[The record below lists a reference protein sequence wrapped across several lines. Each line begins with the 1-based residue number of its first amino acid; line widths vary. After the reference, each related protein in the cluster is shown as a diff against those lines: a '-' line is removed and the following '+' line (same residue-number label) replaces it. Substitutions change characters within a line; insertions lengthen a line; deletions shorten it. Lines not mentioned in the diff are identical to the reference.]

1 MRDKN
6 SRMKPGPLPP
16 LNALRAFVVA
26 ARHLSFSRAALE
38 LHVTHGAVSRQV
50 RALEDHLGVALF
62 ERQVRQVSLTVEGQQ
77 LYAETRPALE
87 QIAAAAR
94 AVTVRSPVRAVRI
107 NVRPSFAVRWLIP
120 RLPDFVARHQGI
132 EPQVLTSTL
141 KPDHATEPFDI
152 AIRRGVEG
160 WPPTLKVQPFS
171 TDELVLVAA
180 PSLLKAKPIT
190 SAKSL
195 AAHVFLACKTRK
207 SDWDEWKM
215 QVGQPKL
222 RPARR
227 LQFDHV
233 HFVLQAAVDGL
244 GFALTPRSLLGT
256 DVAAGRL
263 VCPLP
268 GLTLPLQS
276 IYYSRPANPS
286 RETQLFADWLDTQG
300 V

>member
-1 MRDKN
+1 M
-6 SRMKPGPLPP
+6 
-16 LNALRAFVVA
+16 
-26 ARHLSFSRAALE
+26 
-38 LHVTHGAVSRQV
+38 T
-50 RALEDHLGVALF
+50 
-62 ERQVRQVSLTVEGQQ
+62 
-77 LYAETRPALE
+77 
-87 QIAAAAR
+87 AR
-94 AVTVRSPVRAVRI
+94 APVRAVRI

-141 KPDHATEPFDI
+141 KPSSATEPFDI

-160 WPPTLKVQPFS
+160 WPPALKVQPFS
-171 TDELVLVAA
+171 TDELVLVGA
-180 PSLLKAKPIT
+180 PSLLAQRPIT

-207 SDWDEWKM
+207 QDWDEWKM
-215 QVGQPKL
+215 QVGQPRL

-227 LQFDHV
+227 LQFDHQ

-244 GFALTPRSLLGT
+244 GVALTPRSLLGT

-268 GLTLPLQS
+268 GLTLPLQP
-276 IYYSRPANPS
+276 IYYGRAAAPS
-286 RETQLFADWLDTQG
+286 RETQLFADWLDSQG
-300 V
+300 A